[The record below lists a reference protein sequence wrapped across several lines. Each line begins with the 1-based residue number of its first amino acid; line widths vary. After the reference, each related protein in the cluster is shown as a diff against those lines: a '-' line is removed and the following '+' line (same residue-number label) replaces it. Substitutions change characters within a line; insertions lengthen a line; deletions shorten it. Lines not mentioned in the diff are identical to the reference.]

1 MRIKKLRP
9 DKIRQKLY
17 TSDAFFLEAKKYYNN
32 AKERLKEANI
42 EYNRYQDTK
51 PVREAC
57 ATCYLSVLLAL
68 DGYFIS
74 RGVNEEDLPSTTT
87 GYREYLNRYLV
98 HNGKVRE
105 AFSLVWEN
113 LHVFGYYK
121 GASSVELVKDGFKN
135 AKIIL
140 DSLSKTKNATKRR

>member
-1 MRIKKLRP
+1 MRVKKLRP
-9 DKIRQKLY
+9 DKIRKGL
-17 TSDAFFLEAKKYYNN
+17 SSPESFFLEAKRYYNN
-32 AKERLKEANI
+32 AKERLKGAKI

-57 ATCYLSVLLAL
+57 GTCYLSVLLAL

-74 RGVNEEDLPSTTT
+74 RGIEDENLPSTTA

-98 HNGKVRE
+98 HNGKVRH
-105 AFSLVWEN
+105 AFNTAWEI
-113 LHVFGYYK
+113 LHVSGYYR
-121 GASSVELVKDGFKN
+121 GHSDVEMIKVGFKN

-140 DSLSKTKNATKRR
+140 DTLAKTKPK